1 MKKEEQ
7 EKSRKRVEMKH
18 DREYRYDARN
28 KREVSSAS
36 EMLATKKRNDRAKEQ
51 LKSKDKEKR
60 NSKRAKMKRKRT
72 VKEER

>member
-1 MKKEEQ
+1 MRNSDQRESTEENEKEEQ

-36 EMLATKKRNDRAKEQ
+36 EMLATKKEMIEQ
-51 LKSKDKEKR
+51 K
-60 NSKRAKMKRKRT
+60 NS
-72 VKEER
+72 